1 MVVPLPRTSLIS
13 SARKHCAN
21 WNDGDCLGCMMKV
34 ADKSIIFRVSGR
46 FAGFPCQVCDKC
58 DYFDRIVVPGIKNEA

>member
-21 WNDGDCLGCMMKV
+21 WKV
-34 ADKSIIFRVSGR
+34 SDKSIIFRVSGR